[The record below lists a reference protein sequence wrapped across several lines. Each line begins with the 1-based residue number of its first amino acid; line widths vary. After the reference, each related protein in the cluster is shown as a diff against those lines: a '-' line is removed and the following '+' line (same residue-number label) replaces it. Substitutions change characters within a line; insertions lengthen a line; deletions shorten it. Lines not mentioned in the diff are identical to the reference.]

1 MGGDLRG
8 KEVGGW
14 MERHLNY
21 LVLIKLL
28 LPDADVRDR
37 KDYSVAD

>member
-1 MGGDLRG
+1 MSEG
-8 KEVGGW
+8 KEP
-14 MERHLNY
+14 LLSY

-37 KDYSVAD
+37 KDYAVAD